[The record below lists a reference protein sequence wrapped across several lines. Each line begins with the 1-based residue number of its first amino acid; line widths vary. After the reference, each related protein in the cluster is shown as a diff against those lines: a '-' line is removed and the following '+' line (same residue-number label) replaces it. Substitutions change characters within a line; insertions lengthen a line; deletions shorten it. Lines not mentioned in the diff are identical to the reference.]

1 MFGTGLR
8 DEGRLQLTLG
18 TGGQIVR
25 AVDQPNRGG
34 PGTTLFRTAARH
46 GWYQMAATTNAGL
59 ALDWVRRVLGATWEE
74 LYDGAVGPINDTDP
88 LFLPHLTGE
97 RTPWLDPAM
106 RGAWVGLAV
115 AHDRRAMMRAS
126 LEGVAFAV
134 RAAMEAL
141 SAPEPSSPV
150 RLAGGGST
158 DPAWRQ
164 LIANVLGRTLDA
176 VDVSAASARGAAL
189 LAGCAIG
196 VIDDDAVFGRLA
208 PRTRRV
214 CDPLPDRSIGSR
226 RLVTSAGSSTSPPRG
241 RSRGD
246 ALPLVPRGALQVARA
261 VGRRPVVVRAGQHH
275 GWTSVS

>member
-1 MFGTGLR
+1 
-8 DEGRLQLTLG
+8 
-18 TGGQIVR
+18 
-25 AVDQPNRGG
+25 
-34 PGTTLFRTAARH
+34 
-46 GWYQMAATTNAGL
+46 MAATTNAGL

-74 LYDGAVGPINDTDP
+74 LYDAAVGPINDTDP

-214 CDPLPDRSIGSR
+214 CDPLPDRDRLATARYERWLEHVSASR
-226 RLVTSAGSSTSPPRG
+226 QVTG
-241 RSRGD
+241 
-246 ALPLVPRGALQVARA
+246 
-261 VGRRPVVVRAGQHH
+261 
-275 GWTSVS
+275 

>member
-1 MFGTGLR
+1 M
-8 DEGRLQLTLG
+8 
-18 TGGQIVR
+18 
-25 AVDQPNRGG
+25 G
-34 PGTTLFRTAARH
+34 P
-46 GWYQMAATTNAGL
+46 
-59 ALDWVRRVLGATWEE
+59 V
-74 LYDGAVGPINDTDP
+74 NDTDP

-115 AHDRRAMMRAS
+115 AHDRRAMLRAS

-141 SAPEPSSPV
+141 GGPESSSPL

-164 LIANVLGRTLDA
+164 LIANVLGRSLDG
-176 VDVSAASARGAAL
+176 VDVPAASGRGAAL

-196 VIDDDAVFGRLA
+196 MIDDEAVFGRLA

-214 CDPLPDRSIGSR
+214 CGPRADRTDQLR
-226 RLVTSAGSSTSPPRG
+226 ARYRLWLDRVTAS
-241 RSRGD
+241 
-246 ALPLVPRGALQVARA
+246 
-261 VGRRPVVVRAGQHH
+261 RPVAG
-275 GWTSVS
+275 GV